1 MASGI
6 GDRPLPDPSSEK
18 SLLGLGGLSG
28 VMRAEIAPNVTRYL
42 VFPSQHKDGVLIT
55 STNGSSASEKVGL
68 YVFGSSGSNTIAMT
82 AIKAVTRTGLSI
94 TPLSNTVIEIVN
106 PSGYMWL
113 MVQMFYGDKPTLQ
126 STNPLA

>member
-1 MASGI
+1 MASGTFE
-6 GDRPLPDPSSEK
+6 RPLPDPADEK
-18 SLLGLGGLSG
+18 ALLGLDGFSG

-42 VFPSQHKDGVLIT
+42 VFQSQHKDGLLIT
-55 STNGSSASEKVGL
+55 STNGDSASEKVGL
-68 YVFGSSGSNTIAMT
+68 YVFGSSASNTIAMT

-94 TPLSNTVIEIVN
+94 TPLSNTVIQIVN

-126 STNPLA
+126 STLPT

>member
-6 GDRPLPDPSSEK
+6 GERPNLSPSEEK

-42 VFPSQHKDGVLIT
+42 VFQSQHKDGVLIT
-55 STNGSSASEKVGL
+55 STNGTNASEKVGL
-68 YVFGSSGSNTIAMT
+68 YVFGSSASNTISLT